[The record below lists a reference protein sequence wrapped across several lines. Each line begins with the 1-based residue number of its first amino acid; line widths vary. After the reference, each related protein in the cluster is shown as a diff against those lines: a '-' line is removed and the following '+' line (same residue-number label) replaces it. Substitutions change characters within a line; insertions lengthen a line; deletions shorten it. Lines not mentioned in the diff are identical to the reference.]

1 MSYTEKRY
9 NDVEELAPGMHFL
22 RDELDCDNLGITVI
36 DVGGEW
42 QGKTHDHAEEGHEE
56 VYLLMEGAGS
66 LTVDGEKVT
75 LDPGKAVRVDP
86 DATRQLQ
93 FAEASAMVVVGAP

>member
-1 MSYTEKRY
+1 
-9 NDVEELAPGMHFL
+9 
-22 RDELDCDNLGITVI
+22 
-36 DVGGEW
+36 
-42 QGKTHDHAEEGHEE
+42 

-93 FAEASAMVVVGAP
+93 FAEASAMAVVGAP